1 MDSIINYL
9 QCWWREKGIECEKV
23 PPLPKPKPKPKPKSF
38 SDDFDNLNVSNISC
52 SNCFCDIK
60 KETPYPK
67 AKINNFLFGFCN
79 RDCYINWL
87 RCPNSMLIGKI
98 N

>member
-1 MDSIINYL
+1 MDSIINSL
-9 QCWWREKGIECEKV
+9 QCWWREKDDTYKK
-23 PPLPKPKPKPKPKSF
+23 PPPSPKHF
-38 SDDFDNLNVSNISC
+38 SDDFDKLNVSNISC